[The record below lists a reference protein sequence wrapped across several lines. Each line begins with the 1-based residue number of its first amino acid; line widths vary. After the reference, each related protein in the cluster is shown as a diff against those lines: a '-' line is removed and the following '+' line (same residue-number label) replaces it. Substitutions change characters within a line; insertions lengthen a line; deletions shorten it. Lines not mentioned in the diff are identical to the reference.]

1 MDPPKRS
8 EKTLEAYGR
17 CFSVLHAEFKDTSLD
32 FLLRHDAVIAF
43 IESLDRSMNTKK
55 LYYIAIVSRLKD
67 LNSPTFSEAFKA
79 YKAKQD
85 AYNRKAQE
93 VMENQEMDAR
103 ERAIWIDWPDVLKLR
118 ERLAA
123 TATNLWAFQ
132 DYVILCLYTYLPP
145 MRADYAPMV
154 LVRDMADVPEAA
166 NALVIEPTKMTFV
179 FQEYK
184 TAHKYGRR
192 DVHVPKDLEQ
202 VLRVWTDMMPTEC
215 LLSNLDGTP
224 MDPRQLSAA
233 VIRIFDK
240 HTGKK
245 TGINILRHSFISHL
259 RRGERTFREQKKIAE
274 LMGHSVGMGVL
285 YRRVE

>member
-17 CFSVLHAEFKDTSLD
+17 CLSALQAHFDDPTLEFLK
-32 FLLRHDAVIAF
+32 RHDAVIAW
-43 IESLDRSMNTKK
+43 IDGLDRSLNTKK
-55 LYYIAIVSRLKD
+55 LYYITLVSKLKD
-67 LNSPTFSEAFKA
+67 LNSPAFSDAFKA

-85 AYNRKAQE
+85 AYNRKAQDIL
-93 VMENQEMDAR
+93 ENQVMDDR
-103 ERAIWIDWPDVLKLR
+103 ERALWIDWPDVIALR
-118 ERLAA
+118 ERMYPTIDSLQ
-123 TATNLWAFQ
+123 AFQ

-145 MRADYAPMV
+145 MRADFTPMV
-154 LVRDMADVPEAA
+154 LVRDMADVPEGA
-166 NALVIEPTKMTFV
+166 NALVIEPRRMTFV

-184 TAHKYGRR
+184 TASRYGRKEIK
-192 DVHVPKDLEQ
+192 VPKPLEV
-202 VLRVWTDMMPTEC
+202 VLRTWTEMMPTEC
-215 LLSNLDGTP
+215 LLSNLDGSP

-233 VIRIFDK
+233 VIRIFER
-240 HTGKK
+240 HTGRK

-259 RRGERTFREQKKIAE
+259 RRGETPFREQKRIAD